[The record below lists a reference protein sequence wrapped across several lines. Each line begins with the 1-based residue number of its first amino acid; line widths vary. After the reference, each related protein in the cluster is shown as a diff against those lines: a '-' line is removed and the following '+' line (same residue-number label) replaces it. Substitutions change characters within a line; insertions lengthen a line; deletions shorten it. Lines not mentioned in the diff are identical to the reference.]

1 MQVESNQMLLMM
13 QNGKKKK
20 WNGEENLDNSI
31 GKLEDIEKTIDGIK
45 DDMHDKYYYWLG

>member
-1 MQVESNQMLLMM
+1 M
-13 QNGKKKK
+13 QNGKKKEMEWRK
-20 WNGEENLDNSI
+20 ENLDNSI